1 MPATRLTFEPGE
13 TIFSEGDPGTHCFKV
28 ISGEVEVRLR
38 RRGLTQ
44 RSGYDVV
51 ATLGPGEVFG
61 EMCIIDDSPRSATA
75 VAGPKTECVSFPGDE
90 VLEILADDPH
100 QALDL
105 IKTLV
110 RRLRAAN
117 RKIARSG

>member
-1 MPATRLTFEPGE
+1 MPTQMVTFDAGE
-13 TIFSEGDPGTHCFKV
+13 AIFSEGDPGTHCFQIK
-28 ISGEVEVRLR
+28 SGEVEIRLR
-38 RRGLTQ
+38 RRGIA
-44 RSGYDVV
+44 RREGHEVV

-75 VAGPKTECVSFPGDE
+75 VATKPTECISIPGDE
-90 VLEILADDPH
+90 VVDVLASDPR

-105 IKTLV
+105 IRTLI
-110 RRLRAAN
+110 RRLRSAN